1 MPSGHHRPDYWK
13 QMETFDY
20 PQPAYA
26 PLAVQ
31 RIAEEF
37 GGNQSEGTD
46 GFPAGAGSRWPCHP
60 HGLCGG
66 AAPGR
71 VCAERTGRDNAAY
84 SGCYGAVGGGV

>member
-1 MPSGHHRPDYWK
+1 MPSGHHRPAYWK
-13 QMETFDY
+13 QMENFDY

-26 PLAVQ
+26 SLAVQ

-37 GGNQSEGTD
+37 GGNQPEGAD
-46 GFPAGAGSRWPCHP
+46 GFPACFGVGRSCHP
-60 HGLCGG
+60 YGLCRG

-71 VCAERTGRDNAAY
+71 VCAERVGRDHAAY